1 MKIAVPSNDGVNIS
15 AHFGRSKGFIIFETI
30 GNQISSQKYTENS
43 VTGHATGH
51 HNDNDHH
58 HGDTGNHNH
67 SHAGIL
73 GALSACETVIAG
85 GMGQRL
91 YNDLVT
97 ANKNVYV
104 TREENAEQAVML
116 YLKEGLDNNPDVC
129 CRH

>member
-15 AHFGRSKGFIIFETI
+15 AHFGRSKGFIVFETL
-30 GNQISSQKYTENS
+30 GNQISSQEYAENT
-43 VTGHATGH
+43 VTGHATGQ

-58 HGDTGNHNH
+58 HGDPGNHTH
-67 SHAGIL
+67 SHAGIM

-91 YNDLVT
+91 YNDLLA
-97 ANKNVYV
+97 ANKKVYV
-104 TREENAEQAVML
+104 TREENAEKAVLL
-116 YLKEGLDNNPDVC
+116 YLKEELDNIPDVC